1 MPPHDAHHDEE
12 RLGEL
17 LGLLR
22 PAPAGWVQAAQELPA
37 ARARLDEPGLDEIV
51 ERARANA
58 AYRAAALADL
68 EAAVAAAG
76 HEPTEALVAALRA
89 CLSDLDR

>member
-1 MPPHDAHHDEE
+1 MSARSGYDEE

-17 LGLLR
+17 LSDLR

-37 ARARLDEPGLDEIV
+37 ARRGIDEIV
-51 ERARANA
+51 ERARVDAEF
-58 AYRAAALADL
+58 RVQLLADL

-76 HEPTEALVAALRA
+76 YEPTDELLDAVRA
-89 CLSDLDR
+89 CLPELDQ